1 MLATRLATRGTLGRG
16 GRRAR
21 SARAR
26 TRVYAGRPVTRR
38 KSTRVFFTRKAQ
50 QVASGA
56 RLREWLGAAATLAAI
71 AGWGALL
78 MLLGA

>member
-1 MLATRLATRGTLGRG
+1 
-16 GRRAR
+16 
-21 SARAR
+21 
-26 TRVYAGRPVTRR
+26 VYAGRPVTRR